1 MKTLKTFQPF
11 NPESDT
17 YSEDFNQW
25 VTEDFI
31 DPIIK
36 LGGTFLGTISTD
48 TGDDNGSHIFHFDLT
63 NTKNITIKDLKFL
76 KGYDEGSNWDYF
88 IHYNSLTF
96 IINWSA

>member
-1 MKTLKTFQPF
+1 MKPLDTFQPL
-11 NPESDT
+11 NPDSDT

-25 VTEDFI
+25 ISEDFVNPLI
-31 DPIIK
+31 E
-36 LGGTFLGTISTD
+36 LGAKFLGTISTN

-63 NTKNITIKDLKFL
+63 DMKTVTKEDLKFL